1 MIIVDLNQVML
12 SNLLMQLGNHTNAQ
26 IEENMVRHMILNSLR
41 SYKVKF
47 GAEFGELVI
56 ACDNTNYWR
65 RKLFPYYKANR
76 KKAQEASDLD
86 WRAIFECLNKIRAE
100 LKEFFPYR
108 VIDIESAEADDII
121 GTLASHYGYT
131 SDDGLAMM
139 TSPDKIL
146 ILSGDKDFIQLHK
159 YENVSQYDPVRK
171 KWITHKDPEQY
182 LKEHILKG
190 DAGDGVP
197 NILSSDN
204 CFVVGDRQRPLTA
217 KKMEHYLKLTPSEM
231 ETMVARNYHR
241 NKQLIDLTETPPE
254 LREKIMESYLSQ
266 KDKDRSKLMNY
277 FIANK
282 LRNLTE
288 HIGEF

>member
-1 MIIVDLNQVML
+1 VIIVDLNQVML

-26 IEENMVRHMILNSLR
+26 IEENMVRHMILNSIR
-41 SYKVKF
+41 SYRVKF
-47 GAEFGELVI
+47 GQEYGELVI

-65 RKLFPYYKANR
+65 RKMFPYYKANR
-76 KKAQEASDLD
+76 KKSQEASDLD

-108 VIDIESAEADDII
+108 VVDIESAEADDII
-121 GTLASHYGYT
+121 GTLVT
-131 SDDGLAMM
+131 SMSFRSDC
-139 TSPDKIL
+139 SEVL

-159 YENVSQYDPVRK
+159 YGNVKQYDPVRK
-171 KWITHKDPEQY
+171 KWITHDNPEQY

-204 CFVVGDRQRPLTA
+204 CFVVGERQRPLTA

-231 ETMVARNYHR
+231 ETAIARNYMR
-241 NKQLIDLTETPPE
+241 NKQLIDLDETPE
-254 LREKIMESYLSQ
+254 EIRVKVMESYQ
-266 KDKDRSKLMNY
+266 AQENKDRSKLMNY

-288 HIGEF
+288 HISEF

>member
-41 SYKVKF
+41 SYRTKF
-47 GAEFGELVI
+47 FSEFGELVI

-65 RKLFPYYKANR
+65 RKHFPYYKANR
-76 KKAQEASDLD
+76 KKAQEKSEMD
-86 WRAIFECLNKIRAE
+86 WKSVFECMNKIRSE
-100 LKEFFPYR
+100 LKEFFPYK
-108 VIDIESAEADDII
+108 VIDVESAEADDII
-121 GTLASHYGYT
+121 GTLVYEHGNDT
-131 SDDGLAMM
+131 N
-139 TSPDKIL
+139 TNIL
-146 ILSGDKDFIQLHK
+146 ILSGDKDFIQLHR
-159 YENVSQYDPVRK
+159 YANVKQYDPTRK
-171 KWITHKDPEQY
+171 KWITHNDPELY

-197 NILSSDN
+197 NVLSSDN
-204 CFVVGDRQRPLTA
+204 CFVIGERQRPLTA
-217 KKMEHYLKLTPSEM
+217 KKIEHYIKISPNEM
-231 ETMVARNYHR
+231 ESNIARNYLR
-241 NKQLIDLTETPPE
+241 NEKLIDLTHTPDD
-254 LREKIMESYLSQ
+254 LRSKILESYHSQ

-277 FIANK
+277 FIVNK